1 MRKEGE
7 GREVTGAF
15 PVVSLPYLFIAS
27 SLWEKPCFVLKNSCK
42 GRHEFQE
49 SLSCAK
55 RTIKSILYTLNYGKK
70 YSGYLFLI

>member
-27 SLWEKPCFVLKNSCK
+27 SLWEKPYFVLKNSCLSLMEFMPMFVGK
-42 GRHEFQE
+42 DRH
-49 SLSCAK
+49 K
-55 RTIKSILYTLNYGKK
+55 RRQR
-70 YSGYLFLI
+70 

>member
-27 SLWEKPCFVLKNSCK
+27 SLWEKPYFVLKNSCLSLMEFMPMFVWK
-42 GRHEFQE
+42 DRH
-49 SLSCAK
+49 K
-55 RTIKSILYTLNYGKK
+55 RRRR
-70 YSGYLFLI
+70 

>member
-27 SLWEKPCFVLKNSCK
+27 SLWEKPYFVLKNSCLSLMGFMPMFVGK
-42 GRHEFQE
+42 DRH
-49 SLSCAK
+49 K
-55 RTIKSILYTLNYGKK
+55 RRRR
-70 YSGYLFLI
+70 